1 MVRKEMIFRD
11 FLAIKLQERRNQMWL
26 HGRQVLREIQIRT
39 KSDGRDSEFRKAG
52 KSLEEVEW
60 LFGSVRR
67 LSEMFGRRGLS

>member
-1 MVRKEMIFRD
+1 
-11 FLAIKLQERRNQMWL
+11 MWL
-26 HGRQVLREIQIRT
+26 HRRQVLREIQIRT

-52 KSLEEVEW
+52 KGLEEIEW